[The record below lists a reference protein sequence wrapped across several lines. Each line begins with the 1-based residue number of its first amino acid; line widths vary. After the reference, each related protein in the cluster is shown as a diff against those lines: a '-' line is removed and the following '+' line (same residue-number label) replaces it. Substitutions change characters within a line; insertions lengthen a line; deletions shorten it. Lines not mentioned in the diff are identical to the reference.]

1 LLSNQEL
8 SLIPFYISRNGSIK
22 MKKSQKLWRNKMLK
36 LKRWLCVNNNDLNI
50 QTTKKVGFWHF
61 KRFCLSCIHA
71 YGDQKWLENSW
82 EGNCTTSIKLEL
94 IEVMEETIIWWRLNK
109 LNVIYNNL
117 KIQKKKLFIHDEH
130 DISKEDVE
138 GLGF

>member
-1 LLSNQEL
+1 
-8 SLIPFYISRNGSIK
+8 
-22 MKKSQKLWRNKMLK
+22 LK
-36 LKRWLCVNNNDLNI
+36 TLGKEI
-50 QTTKKVGFWHF
+50 AQ
-61 KRFCLSCIHA
+61 
-71 YGDQKWLENSW
+71 
-82 EGNCTTSIKLEL
+82 TSIKLEL